1 MVMLHS
7 GEKIEARVM
16 IIGGDDNELRK
27 ELGIIGREF
36 SHH

>member
-7 GEKIEARVM
+7 GQKIEARVM
-16 IIGGDDNELRK
+16 IMGGEENEMRK
-27 ELGIIGREF
+27 ELGIIGTEF